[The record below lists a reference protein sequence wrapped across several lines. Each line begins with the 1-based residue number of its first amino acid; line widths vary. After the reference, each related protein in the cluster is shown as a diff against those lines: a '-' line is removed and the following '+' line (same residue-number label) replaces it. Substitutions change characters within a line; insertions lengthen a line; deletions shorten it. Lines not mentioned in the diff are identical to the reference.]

1 MNRILA
7 IDYGEKR
14 IGLAITDENARLA
27 LPYEVI
33 ENKGLEFVVDEVK
46 EIIEKEDVG
55 KIVVGLPKSLRGGE
69 VNNKKLDEFVDN
81 LRVMSIK
88 KVSDTQK
95 GDGHGRLD
103 GLEIILF
110 DERMSSKAA
119 DKFKLKGDAKET
131 GWRDKVSAAII
142 LQDYL
147 DNLNSCHSERF
158 FK

>member
-1 MNRILA
+1 MPKRILA

-14 IGLAITDENARLA
+14 IGLAVTDENARLA

-33 ENKGLEFVVDEVK
+33 ENKNLKFVVDEIKKIV
-46 EIIEKEDVG
+46 ENEGAD
-55 KIVVGLPKSLRGGE
+55 KIVVGLPKSLGGGE
-69 VNNKKLDEFVDN
+69 VDNKKLDEFVAS
-81 LRVMSIK
+81 LRVMNVK
-88 KVSDTQK
+88 KVSDTQRD
-95 GDGHGRLD
+95 DGHGNSV

-119 DKFKLKGDAKET
+119 DKFKMKGDTKES

-147 DNLNSCHSERF
+147 DSLNS
-158 FK
+158 